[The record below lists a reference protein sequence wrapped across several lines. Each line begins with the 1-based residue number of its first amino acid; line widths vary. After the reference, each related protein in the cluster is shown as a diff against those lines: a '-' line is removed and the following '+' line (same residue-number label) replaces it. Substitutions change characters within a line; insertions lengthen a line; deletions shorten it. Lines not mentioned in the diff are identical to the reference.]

1 MNDNDLPL
9 FSNTCGKVYIDRI
22 VFASALK
29 ETTITP
35 QSLKKVTFSRSIAIS
50 SIVIMVLSCI
60 LFTSPLYLP
69 QAEIFFIIG
78 LMFLILSIAK
88 AKKIYSI
95 TLYMKDGSTRTIKV
109 WEGNRNDASK
119 FVSKVQERFFKK
131 S

>member
-29 ETTITP
+29 ETSITP

-50 SIVIMVLSCI
+50 SIVIIILSCI

-95 TLYMKDGSTRTIKV
+95 TLYMKDGSVRTIKV

-119 FVSKVQERFFKK
+119 FVHKVQEKFFK
-131 S
+131 